1 METRYGE
8 KSDGNCGAPSE
19 GKQLRQIWR
28 IGSLYKAL
36 SKAVVR
42 LTASP
47 PNR

>member
-28 IGSLYKAL
+28 VNLA
-36 SKAVVR
+36 
-42 LTASP
+42 
-47 PNR
+47 NRQFVQSVE